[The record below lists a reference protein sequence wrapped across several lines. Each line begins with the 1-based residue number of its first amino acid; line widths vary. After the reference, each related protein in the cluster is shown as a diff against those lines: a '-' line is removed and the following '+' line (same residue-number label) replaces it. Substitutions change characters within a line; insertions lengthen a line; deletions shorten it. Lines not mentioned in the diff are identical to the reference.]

1 VVIGGNITL
10 ISGIENLRDF
20 IVEQVY
26 MYEHRKMEI
35 VIEDA
40 REFVNAEGAAIN
52 VLKNMFLKE
61 EGIEY
66 FCKKVILN
74 E

>member
-1 VVIGGNITL
+1 
-10 ISGIENLRDF
+10 
-20 IVEQVY
+20 

>member
-1 VVIGGNITL
+1 
-10 ISGIENLRDF
+10 
-20 IVEQVY
+20 
-26 MYEHRKMEI
+26 
-35 VIEDA
+35 
-40 REFVNAEGAAIN
+40 

-74 E
+74 EWFW